1 MRNRTHYRDAI
12 EELQVQELEEHGFQV
27 HDVEGLQARHDAILN
42 EPESPWAPAGLSAM
56 ADHLLAEHPA
66 IALALPVASGQLG
79 LAA

>member
-1 MRNRTHYRDAI
+1 MRHRTHKNAI

-42 EPESPWAPAGLSAM
+42 EPESPWAPAGLTAM

-66 IALALPVASGQLG
+66 IALALSAASGQLG